1 MRSYYVG
8 KVNMMKDRSVLA
20 GNHKSRNPPHFT
32 PNHQQPLR
40 QQLATPTASRIINHN
55 HPNNNVSP
63 NNSTRQSSTSHQRS
77 NRPLKPRRPSLRSGM
92 LPQQNRQLSP
102 GNRNGSLRSPS
113 DDYSV
118 HECVQGTICQV
129 ISTPGKLWDD
139 R

>member
-1 MRSYYVG
+1 MRSYVG
-8 KVNMMKDRSVLA
+8 KVNNNMMKDRSVLA
-20 GNHKSRNPPHFT
+20 GNHKYATHHTSPPT
-32 PNHQQPLR
+32 TKPLR
-40 QQLATPTASRIINHN
+40 QQLATPPASRIINHN

-113 DDYSV
+113 DDHSV